1 MSEISSDMTAY
12 GMSLDVDVSTQKG
25 ECTTN
30 TRFFYKKIRL
40 VCLPMQSYAR
50 QLTILTNRTLA
61 PGVCSALIPQ
71 EMIIS
76 SPQKGCLS

>member
-1 MSEISSDMTAY
+1 MFVVHSPFCVDTSTSNDIPYAVMSDDIS
-12 GMSLDVDVSTQKG
+12 LIVD
-25 ECTTN
+25 
-30 TRFFYKKIRL
+30 L
-40 VCLPMQSYAR
+40 QSYAR

-71 EMIIS
+71 EMVIS